1 LAIDNVIEIM
11 PFQDIDETITPPS
24 RPAPNRTQ
32 KLLRRVFVEDWSLKL
47 LSLAIAI
54 VLWLLVTGQN
64 QPVTAH
70 VNVQLNFIRPQAL
83 EISNDPPHTVDVML
97 TGSRNKLDD
106 LTSLDLVATVD
117 ISDQRSG
124 ERVLRLAD
132 KALITLPQGIKVD
145 GFQPSA
151 IQIRLE
157 EIVDRQVPIEAKLEG
172 KPDDGLEVYSAY
184 PDKASVAVRGPE
196 SRVKA
201 LQKIPTESVWVPGHK
216 STFTAPNVALD
227 VPDPKVDLLEP
238 MVNVVVEIGERRTE
252 KSFSGVTVTTAD
264 GGKVEPATTSVT
276 LLGGAS
282 SLETLKP
289 EQFRIVLDR
298 EDLRPRLELPDS
310 LKGKVSLKSIQTSKF
325 VPVK

>member
-1 LAIDNVIEIM
+1 M
-11 PFQDIDETITPPS
+11 PFQDIDETITPPL
-24 RPAPNRTQ
+24 RPARHRTQ

-70 VNVQLNFIRPQAL
+70 LNVQLNFIRPQSL
-83 EISNDPPHTVDVML
+83 EISNDPPRTVDVML

-132 KALITLPQGIKVD
+132 KAIITLPQGIKID

-151 IQIRLE
+151 IPIRLE
-157 EIVDRQVPIEAKLEG
+157 EIVERQVPVEPKLEG
-172 KPDDGLEVYSAY
+172 KPDEGFEVYSVT
-184 PDKASVAVRGPE
+184 PNKSTVSVRGPA
-196 SRVKA
+196 SRVNA
-201 LQKIPTESVWVPGHK
+201 LQKIPTESIWLPGHK
-216 STFTAPNVALD
+216 QSFPANNVALD
-227 VPDPKVDLLEP
+227 VPDAKVDLLEP
-238 MVNVVVEIGERRTE
+238 MVNITIEIGERRTE
-252 KSFSGVTVTTAD
+252 KTFAGVEVITSD
-264 GGKVEPATTSVT
+264 GGKVEPPTTSVT
-276 LLGGAS
+276 LLGGTS
-282 SLETLKP
+282 TLETIKP
-289 EQFRIVLDR
+289 EQFRIILDG
-298 EDLRPRLELPDS
+298 EEPRLELPKS
-310 LKGKVSLKSIQTSKF
+310 LQGRVTLKSIQTSKF